1 MSTRAASATL
11 TLRAKQHLIRVLFGS
26 EPSKSIGVQRL
37 RVQPDHDHSQYSY
50 SDLRAAY
57 LERLQKLHPD
67 KHQAMSLGSHGSD
80 TTSVNASATP
90 KQSTE
95 ANVNASDSADSNA
108 AASIDSNAT
117 SRLIELLQAWNR
129 YEATAKGSKRVGK
142 AESTT
147 VVEEANFTMFGVGC
161 SFSDTEQ
168 ERELRA
174 KIMDQASRGWLATGE
189 LGNASSTHHDD
200 SSTITEQDSSTAS
213 RYIPLSC
220 EELFQPFPQSDNDR
234 QNHNEAFERDH
245 SNDSRGT
252 PQPRQKSCSLVSHLI
267 PPHRR

>member
-50 SDLRAAY
+50 SDLRSAY

-67 KHQAMSLGSHGSD
+67 KHQAMSLCSNGSG
-80 TTSVNASATP
+80 TTSVNAGATR

-95 ANVNASDSADSNA
+95 TSLNASDSADSNA
-108 AASIDSNAT
+108 AVSIDSNAT

-142 AESTT
+142 AENTA

-168 ERELRA
+168 ERELRT

-189 LGNASSTHHDD
+189 LGDASSTHHDD
-200 SSTITEQDSSTAS
+200 STTVTEENSSTAS

-220 EELFQPFPQSDNDR
+220 EELFQPFQQSSHDW
-234 QNHNEAFERDH
+234 QNHNEALERDH
-245 SNDSRGT
+245 SNASRGMA
-252 PQPRQKSCSLVSHLI
+252 QPRKRSCSLVSHLI
-267 PPHRR
+267 PPYSR